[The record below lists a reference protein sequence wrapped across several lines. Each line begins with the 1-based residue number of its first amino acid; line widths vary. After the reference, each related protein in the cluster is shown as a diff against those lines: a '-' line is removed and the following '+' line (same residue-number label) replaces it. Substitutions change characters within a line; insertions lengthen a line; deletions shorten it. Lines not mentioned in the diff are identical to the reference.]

1 MSIFPIIR
9 SVQHASWTSL
19 LVGLF
24 RQYDRYTGRC
34 QELCCCNDEWVSH
47 VQSSK
52 YNQVSLISPHSWPTK
67 RSLNCKFGI

>member
-34 QELCCCNDEWVSH
+34 QELCCCNDEWV
-47 VQSSK
+47 
-52 YNQVSLISPHSWPTK
+52 
-67 RSLNCKFGI
+67 